1 MKQFDRSKSLQQLGW
16 QDWGEATYDSH
27 IVTEC
32 HRLRRVPLGEYK
44 VEDLRI
50 TIGQNLGLEYLVP
63 LALEQLQ
70 EDPFA
75 EGAYFPGDLL
85 VTVLGAKGE
94 FWQAHPELRDHIAT
108 VAERAISSFPT
119 VPDIARQT
127 VTIAVTGAYK
137 DFRKRQAKAP

>member
-27 IVTEC
+27 IVKEC
-32 HRLRRVPLGEYK
+32 HRLRRVPLRDFK
-44 VEDLRI
+44 AEDLRI

-75 EGAYFPGDLL
+75 EGTYFPGDLL

-94 FWQAHPELRDHIAT
+94 FWLAHPELRDHVAT
-108 VAERAISSFPT
+108 VAERALSSFPT